1 MDRMCAAGCGT
12 SLAGRTPRAR
22 FCSSDCRAKATKR
35 RRKGQPEDIGTGVV
49 VPFAPPPDESA
60 PPVEPD
66 GPVTRST
73 LDVLTRAER
82 VSTPSGQVALALARR
97 IDKAADSGS
106 SLAALARQL
115 SETMTE
121 ALVGVV
127 LEPDKVDELRARRD
141 AKLRGA

>member
-1 MDRMCAAGCGT
+1 MPARTCAQCGVT
-12 SLAGRTPRAR
+12 LPTPVRGRPRTKCMS
-22 FCSSDCRAKATKR
+22 CSPPRERDKR
-35 RRKGQPEDIGTGVV
+35 RRADV
-49 VPFAPPPDESA
+49 VPITPDAPPD
-60 PPVEPD
+60 EPD

-82 VSTPSGQVALALARR
+82 VTTPSGQVALALARR

>member
-1 MDRMCAAGCGT
+1 MWVT
-12 SLAGRTPRAR
+12 S
-22 FCSSDCRAKATKR
+22 
-35 RRKGQPEDIGTGVV
+35 
-49 VPFAPPPDESA
+49 
-60 PPVEPD
+60 
-66 GPVTRST
+66 VT
-73 LDVLTRAER
+73 LTRRDEGPDDRGPIDAW
-82 VSTPSGQVALALARR
+82 PILLALARR